1 MSGIRPD
8 LSVEY
13 SLIRMPYDAGVRSNL
28 GFIQIVIIPLAFK
41 GSKKTI
47 EKEMSSILN
56 SIIGLKKEVPQTKT
70 QTTTS
75 ITNLITRLK
84 TLKRRLDENYH
95 EEDEIYECCK
105 KRLLRLSTFD
115 FQKKES
121 VHEYLNT
128 RVNHL
133 IIEHLARN
141 DCTETVKS
149 ISKEYNME
157 VIFGEIC
164 Y

>member
-1 MSGIRPD
+1 M
-8 LSVEY
+8 
-13 SLIRMPYDAGVRSNL
+13 
-28 GFIQIVIIPLAFK
+28 
-41 GSKKTI
+41 
-47 EKEMSSILN
+47 
-56 SIIGLKKEVPQTKT
+56 KKETPLTKT
-70 QTTTS
+70 QTTSS

-84 TLKRRLDENYH
+84 TLKRKLDENYH

-105 KRLLRLSTFD
+105 KRLLRLSALD

-121 VHEYLNT
+121 VTEYLNT

-141 DCTETVKS
+141 DCSETVKT

-157 VIFGEIC
+157 VISIT
-164 Y
+164 